1 MSWMKTVTG
10 KYAVLLSRPRHAS
23 RNLERHDH
31 DSDDGDDDHDDGDS
45 DHDDGDSDHDDD
57 ELGHQ
62 PDGGGGRALVDQ
74 GLQRLGENNRHV
86 ASVDLAEREESIRP
100 TLQRKEMREREIFCA
115 LENQFHIHLEK
126 SPFLIHLLGKP

>member
-31 DSDDGDDDHDDGDS
+31 DNDDGDDDHDDG
-45 DHDDGDSDHDDD
+45 

-74 GLQRLGENNRHV
+74 GLQRLGENNRDV

-100 TLQRKEMREREIFCA
+100 TLQRKEMREREILCA

>member
-31 DSDDGDDDHDDGDS
+31 DNDDGDD
-45 DHDDGDSDHDDD
+45 DHDDD

-62 PDGGGGRALVDQ
+62 PDGSRGRALVDQ
-74 GLQRLGENNRHV
+74 GLQRLGENNRDV

>member
-31 DSDDGDDDHDDGDS
+31 DSDDGDDDHDD
-45 DHDDGDSDHDDD
+45 D
-57 ELGHQ
+57 ELGRQ
-62 PDGGGGRALVDQ
+62 PDGSRGRALVDQ
-74 GLQRLGENNRHV
+74 GLQRLGENNRDV

>member
-1 MSWMKTVTG
+1 M
-10 KYAVLLSRPRHAS
+10 LLSLPRQAR
-23 RNLERHDH
+23 RNLETDKHD
-31 DSDDGDDDHDDGDS
+31 GG
-45 DHDDGDSDHDDD
+45 G
-57 ELGHQ
+57 GGRGRQ
-62 PDGGGGRALVDQ
+62 PDGSRGRALVDQ
-74 GLQRLGENNRHV
+74 GLQRLGENNRDV

>member
-31 DSDDGDDDHDDGDS
+31 DNDGGDDDHDDG
-45 DHDDGDSDHDDD
+45 

-62 PDGGGGRALVDQ
+62 PDGSRGRALVDQ
-74 GLQRLGENNRHV
+74 GLQRLGENNRDV
-86 ASVDLAEREESIRP
+86 ASVDLAESEESIRP
-100 TLQRKEMREREIFCA
+100 TLQRKEMREREILCA

>member
-10 KYAVLLSRPRHAS
+10 KYAVLLSLPRHAS
-23 RNLERHDH
+23 RNLERHNH
-31 DSDDGDDDHDDGDS
+31 DNDDGDDDHDDG
-45 DHDDGDSDHDDD
+45 

-62 PDGGGGRALVDQ
+62 PDGGRGRALVDQ
-74 GLQRLGENNRHV
+74 GLQRLGENNRDV

-100 TLQRKEMREREIFCA
+100 TLQRKEMRERKILCA

>member
-31 DSDDGDDDHDDGDS
+31 DDDDQDDG
-45 DHDDGDSDHDDD
+45 DDD

-62 PDGGGGRALVDQ
+62 PDGSRGRALVDQ
-74 GLQRLGENNRHV
+74 GLQRLGENNRDV

-115 LENQFHIHLEK
+115 LENQFHIHFEK

>member
-1 MSWMKTVTG
+1 MLIAQFQALCAHSL
-10 KYAVLLSRPRHAS
+10 ALNSRHWARH
-23 RNLERHDH
+23 EGGDYHD
-31 DSDDGDDDHDDGDS
+31 DEDDDGDDDHDDG
-45 DHDDGDSDHDDD
+45 

-62 PDGGGGRALVDQ
+62 PDGGRGRALVDQ
-74 GLQRLGENNRHV
+74 GLQRLGENNRDV

>member
-10 KYAVLLSRPRHAS
+10 KYAVLLSLPRHAS

-31 DSDDGDDDHDDGDS
+31 DNDDGDDDHDD
-45 DHDDGDSDHDDD
+45 D
-57 ELGHQ
+57 ERGHQ
-62 PDGGGGRALVDQ
+62 PDGGRGRALVDQ
-74 GLQRLGENNRHV
+74 GLQRLGENNRDV

-100 TLQRKEMREREIFCA
+100 TLQRKEMRERKILCA